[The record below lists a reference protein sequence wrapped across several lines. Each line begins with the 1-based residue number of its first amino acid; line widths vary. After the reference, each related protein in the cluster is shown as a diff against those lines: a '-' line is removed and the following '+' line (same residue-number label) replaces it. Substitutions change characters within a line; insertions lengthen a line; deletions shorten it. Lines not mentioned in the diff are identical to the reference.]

1 MKKYA
6 LPMLLGVAL
15 MASAF
20 VVGGCDNDDGNVILQ
35 GSGDG
40 SVIVWS
46 QQDTGIWVNGVGEV
60 TAEPDLAILVLGVE
74 IQAPTV
80 EQAQVQAAC
89 DMEAVIQSLK
99 DNGVADKDIATR
111 QYSIYPVKYWNDGQE
126 ILVGYRVTNTVTVK
140 VRNLEDTGVII
151 DNAVKAGDDSIRV
164 NSIGFTIEDT
174 AIYYEEARELAM
186 ENAKDKAL
194 QLADL
199 SDVDLG
205 KPTYISEGSFYSPV
219 IYYDNDRYMA
229 ETGAASVTPI
239 SAGEMTISLTVQVV
253 YGIK

>member
-1 MKKYA
+1 MKKYGSA
-6 LPMLLGVAL
+6 ILLGVAL

-20 VVGGCDNDDGNVILQ
+20 VVGGCDDDGNVILQ

-46 QQDTGIWVNGVGEV
+46 QQDTGVWVNGVGEV

-74 IQAPTV
+74 IQASTV
-80 EQAQVQAAC
+80 EQAQVQAAF
-89 DMEAVIQSLK
+89 DMDAVIQSLK

-126 ILVGYRVTNTVTVK
+126 ILVGYRFTNTVTVK
-140 VRNLEDTGVII
+140 VRNLEDAGVII
-151 DNAVKAGDDSIRV
+151 DNAVKAGGNSIRV

-174 AIYYEEARELAM
+174 NMYYEEARGLAM
-186 ENAKDKAL
+186 ENAKDKAS
-194 QLADL
+194 QLAAL

-219 IYYDNDRYMA
+219 IYYDNDRYLA
-229 ETGAASVTPI
+229 EAGATPVTPI

>member
-1 MKKYA
+1 MKKYG
-6 LPMLLGVAL
+6 LPILLGVAL

-20 VVGGCDNDDGNVILQ
+20 VVGGCDDDGNVILQ

-46 QQDTGIWVNGVGEV
+46 QQDTGVWVNGLGEI

-74 IQAPTV
+74 IQASTV
-80 EQAQVQAAC
+80 EQAQVQAAF
-89 DMEAVIQSLK
+89 DMDAVIQSLK

-151 DNAVKAGDDSIRV
+151 DNTVKAGGDSIRV

-174 AIYYEEARELAM
+174 DMYYEEARELAM
-186 ENAKDKAL
+186 ENAKDKAS
-194 QLADL
+194 QLAAL

-219 IYYDNDRYMA
+219 IYYDNDRYLA
-229 ETGAASVTPI
+229 EAGATPVTPI